1 MRQKLTDR
9 TLQSLKVPAAGR
21 VEVVDTDAPGLVVRV
36 TVKGI
41 KSWGIRYRPKGLG
54 QQRASY
60 GTYPA
65 VSLAAARE
73 RAREIAAAA
82 VKGIDLPA
90 AEARERQGQ
99 SKHDN
104 RPQTLGA
111 LLDEY
116 VERYCKPNQRRWTL
130 TARMFETHVKPAIG
144 KVALG
149 ELRRADIVELL
160 DNLQNDKGF
169 GAQVNRVRSQILAAL
184 NWAVEREYLD
194 VNPAAV
200 VKKRKIEVSRDRVL
214 KDDEL
219 RALWLSADRLS
230 DPSRSLVKA
239 WILTGQ
245 RRDEV
250 RCMTWDEVDLGRALW
265 TLPAARNKGKRDHE
279 IPLAPAMIELLAA
292 LRRIGEP
299 VFTTDGKKPYA
310 GQKRLKAIL
319 DRESGVIGWTFHDLR
334 RTASTGMAALHVAQD
349 TIDRVLNHAKG
360 TLAGVYNRHEY
371 LDQKRRALE
380 AWAERVAFIVGE
392 ARDAA
397 NVVEMRARSL
407 SE

>member
-1 MRQKLTDR
+1 
-9 TLQSLKVPAAGR
+9 
-21 VEVVDTDAPGLVVRV
+21 
-36 TVKGI
+36 
-41 KSWGIRYRPKGLG
+41 LG

-130 TARMFETHVKPAIG
+130 TARMFEAHVKPAIG

-160 DNLQNDKGF
+160 DDLQNDKGF

-279 IPLAPAMIELLAA
+279 IPLAPAMVELLDG
-292 LRRIGEP
+292 LRRLGKP
-299 VFTTDGKKPYA
+299 VFSTDGAKPYA
-310 GQKRLKAIL
+310 GQKRLKVIL
-319 DRESGVIGWTFHDLR
+319 DRESGVKGWTFHDFR
-334 RTASTGMAALHVAQD
+334 RTASTGMAALQIPQD

-360 TLAGVYNRHEY
+360 ALAGTYNRHDY

-380 AWAERVAFIVGE
+380 AWGERIGFIVGE
-392 ARDAA
+392 AREGE
-397 NVVEMRARSL
+397 NVVELRASA
-407 SE
+407 

>member
-9 TLQSLKVPAAGR
+9 TLQSLKPPGAGR
-21 VEVVDTDAPGLVVRV
+21 VEIVDTEAPGLVVRI
-36 TVKGI
+36 TAKGI
-41 KSWGIRYRPKGLG
+41 KSWAIRYRPKGCA
-54 QQRASY
+54 QQRATF

-65 VSLAAARE
+65 VSLAAARQ

-90 AEARERQGQ
+90 AEERERAEQRKRDG
-99 SKHDN
+99 
-104 RPQTLGA
+104 RPHTVGDLV
-111 LLDEY
+111 DEY
-116 VERYCKPNQRRWTL
+116 VERYCKPNQRKWTL
-130 TARMFETHVKPAIG
+130 TARMFESHVKPAIG
-144 KVALG
+144 KVVLG
-149 ELRRADIVELL
+149 ELRRGDIVELL
-160 DNLQNDKGF
+160 DDLQNKKGF
-169 GAQVNRVRSQILAAL
+169 AAQVNRVRSQILAAL

-194 VNPAAV
+194 VNPAAA
-200 VKKRKIEVSRDRVL
+200 VKKRKIEASRDRVL
-214 KDDEL
+214 NDDEL
-219 RALWLSADRLS
+219 RAIWRAADRLP

-250 RCMTWDEVDLGRALW
+250 RCIAWSEVDPTRALW

-279 IPLAPAMIELLAA
+279 IPLAPAMVALLSG
-292 LRRIGEP
+292 LRRRGLP
-299 VFTTDGKKPYA
+299 VFTTDGSKPYA

-319 DRESGVIGWTFHDLR
+319 DRDSGVTGWTFHDFR
-334 RTASTGMAALHVAQD
+334 RTASTGMAALHVPQD

-360 TLAGVYNRHEY
+360 TLAGTYNRHDY

-392 ARDAA
+392 ARDAE
-397 NVVEMRARSL
+397 NVVALARSA
-407 SE
+407 